1 MDPREHAKSVRAL
14 VHEFNNLLFII
25 GGHCEMLTQQLPDPS
40 QARSDVQQIYEAT
53 ERATTLTAQLRALA
67 IAHAAAA
74 DEADARR
81 AQAGVM
87 AGAGFSQAG
96 VPSDVSAR

>member
-1 MDPREHAKSVRAL
+1 MDPREHAKGVRAL

-40 QARSDVQQIYEAT
+40 QALSDVRQIHEAS
-53 ERATTLTAQLRALA
+53 ERATTLTAQLRAMA

-81 AQAGVM
+81 AEAGLM
-87 AGAGFSQAG
+87 AGAGMPQGGLS
-96 VPSDVSAR
+96 SDVSPR

>member
-1 MDPREHAKSVRAL
+1 MDAREHAKRVRAL

-40 QARSDVQQIYEAT
+40 QALSDVRQIHEAT
-53 ERATTLTAQLRALA
+53 DRATTLTAQLRALA

-74 DEADARR
+74 DTVDARGG
-81 AQAGVM
+81 QAGVPPGT
-87 AGAGFSQAG
+87 ALHQTG
-96 VPSDVSAR
+96 VPSDVSPR

>member
-1 MDPREHAKSVRAL
+1 MDAREHAKSVRAL

-40 QARSDVQQIYEAT
+40 QALSDVQQIYEAT
-53 ERATTLTAQLRALA
+53 DRATTLTAQLRALA

-74 DEADARR
+74 DEAEARR
-81 AQAGVM
+81 GQAGAVP
-87 AGAGFSQAG
+87 GAALPQAR
-96 VPSDVSAR
+96 VPTDVSPR

>member
-1 MDPREHAKSVRAL
+1 MDAREHAKSVRAL

-40 QARSDVQQIYEAT
+40 QALADVRQIHDAT
-53 ERATTLTAQLRALA
+53 DRATTLTARLRALA

-81 AQAGVM
+81 GQAGLLP
-87 AGAGFSQAG
+87 GSGLPHAG
-96 VPSDVSAR
+96 VPTDVSSR

>member
-40 QARSDVQQIYEAT
+40 QALSDVHQIYEAT

-74 DEADARR
+74 EAADGGR
-81 AQAGVM
+81 AQAGLLSP
-87 AGAGFSQAG
+87 ADRTHAG
-96 VPSDVSAR
+96 VPSNVSAR